1 MRDKKKKPPKTLP
14 QAEIKAGFKN
24 ATIDLEI
31 EQIALVKTIPPSVR
45 KGRKYLQILAS
56 IRSIGV
62 IEPPVIIPDAKS
74 KNRYIL
80 LDGHLRLEA
89 LKDLGE
95 KNVTCLISTDDEA
108 FTYNKYI
115 NRLSTVQEHKMILR
129 AIERG
134 VSEKKIAEALDLDV
148 QSIIIKRDLLNG
160 ICSEAADLLKDKIVP
175 TATFHILKRMKDLR
189 QIEAVTLM
197 NDAKT
202 YSKFYARALLA
213 ATPKDQLVNPEK
225 PKNIKGLD
233 AEQMA
238 RMESEMECLQR
249 EYKLIEETF
258 GIDVLN
264 LTLVKKWLLGLLK
277 NPKVVKYLTHHHS
290 EFLDQFQKIAELK
303 SLSPSEAT

>member
-1 MRDKKKKPPKTLP
+1 MGSKKEPQPETLP
-14 QAEIKAGFKN
+14 QAEIKASFKN
-24 ATIDLEI
+24 ATVDLEI

-56 IRSIGV
+56 IRSVGI
-62 IEPPVIIPDAKS
+62 IEPPVVMQDAKS

-89 LKDLGE
+89 LKELGE
-95 KNVTCLISTDDEA
+95 KNVACLVSTDDEA

-134 VSEKKIAEALDLDV
+134 VSEEKIAAALNLDIK
-148 QSIIIKRDLLNG
+148 SIIAKRNLLNG
-160 ICSEAADLLKDKIVP
+160 ICPEAADLLKDKIVP
-175 TATFHILKRMKDLR
+175 TATFQILKRMKDLR
-189 QIEAVTLM
+189 QIEAADLM

-202 YSKFYARALLA
+202 YSKFYARAILA

-225 PKNIKGLD
+225 PKNIKGLN

-249 EYKLIEETF
+249 EYRLIEETF

-264 LTLVKKWLLGLLK
+264 LTLVKKWLAGLLK
-277 NPKVVKYLTHHHS
+277 NPKVVKFLTNNHA

-303 SLSPSEAT
+303 SLNPSEAT

>member
-56 IRSIGV
+56 IRSVGV
-62 IEPPVIIPDAKS
+62 IEPPVVMQDAKS

-95 KNVTCLISTDDEA
+95 KNVTCLVSTDDEA

-148 QSIIIKRDLLNG
+148 KSIIAKRDLLNG
-160 ICSEAADLLKDKIVP
+160 ICSEAADMLKDKIVP
-175 TATFHILKRMKDLR
+175 TATFQILKRMKDLR
-189 QIEAVTLM
+189 QIEAATLM

-249 EYKLIEETF
+249 EYRLIEETF

-264 LTLVKKWLLGLLK
+264 LTLVKKWLAGLLK
-277 NPKVVKYLTHHHS
+277 NPKVVKYLTHNHS